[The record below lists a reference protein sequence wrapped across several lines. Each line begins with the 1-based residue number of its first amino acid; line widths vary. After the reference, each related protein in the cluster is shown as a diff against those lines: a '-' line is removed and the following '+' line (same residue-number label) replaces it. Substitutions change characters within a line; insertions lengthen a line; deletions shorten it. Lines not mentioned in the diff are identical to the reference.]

1 LAKWD
6 EENKEIEIPD
16 DIADDID
23 ADFIIA
29 EENMA

>member
-1 LAKWD
+1 LAKFD

-16 DIADDID
+16 DILDDID

-29 EENMA
+29 EDNQA